1 MFGYVNDE
9 LKENISATFKAKQIK
24 EEAQKRADF
33 EQKIKRSTSSFS
45 QLIRTEYD
53 HGSRQRRIG
62 IVHRKDGEEKVFFKN
77 DIVENGFI
85 PVLIPYRG

>member
-9 LKENISATFKAKQIK
+9 LKEKISATFKAKQIK

-45 QLIRTEYD
+45 WLDCRASD
-53 HGSRQRRIG
+53 
-62 IVHRKDGEEKVFFKN
+62 
-77 DIVENGFI
+77 
-85 PVLIPYRG
+85 